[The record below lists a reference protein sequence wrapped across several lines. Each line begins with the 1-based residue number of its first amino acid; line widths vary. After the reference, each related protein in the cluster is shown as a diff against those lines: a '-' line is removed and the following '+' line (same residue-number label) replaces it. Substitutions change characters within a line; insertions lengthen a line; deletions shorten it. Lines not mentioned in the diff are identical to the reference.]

1 MRRKSLVALVAASAV
16 AVPAAVM
23 TSSASAAVSQSTSKY
38 FLQGGASPVK
48 GIKVSGYEGKSVYVS
63 VRSNT
68 GFVSVSTTAG
78 LSLPFGFSS
87 YTGSLSTGGA
97 IAFTGSQ
104 DAVNA
109 ALASLQLNIQGT
121 STTSASVSVTAFD
134 NGNGLAFN
142 PANQHFYKFVPGKV
156 SGASALIGAGN
167 TRELGLNGYLASITS
182 EEENDFV
189 ATKLQGADGT
199 VSKNVWIGA
208 RDSDTEGDW
217 KWTGGPDDGV
227 QFWKGCRPSSGG
239 AAYEGRFSAW
249 APGEPNN
256 WNSSLCQVENSP
268 TLGEDCAIINKYSP
282 TSAPPD
288 NAFFQ
293 KLWNDLPCSYG
304 TGANDIIAG
313 YVVEFGNKST
323 GGDYTNVDFVTST
336 MSVAVPAAKP
346 TFLDTL
352 FNLIGFNKKTLK
364 KSFKITVKKP
374 KTKTAPAQTITC
386 PQVKRLRFSYTLL
399 FTEAGRYS
407 FYFTNSKGKRVP
419 MECGTKIKDRV
430 ISAPIS
436 APVIQSV
443 KDNEKPVITAFLD
456 VAALKDKADYPLLNV
471 ILKRKDGTLVRQD
484 QPNPPLAGT
493 PIR

>member
-1 MRRKSLVALVAASAV
+1 MRRKSLVALAAAGAI
-16 AVPAAVM
+16 AVPAAVL

-38 FLQGGASPVK
+38 FLQGGTSPVK
-48 GIKVSGYEGKSVYVS
+48 GIKVSGYDGKSVYVAVTTNQGS
-63 VRSNT
+63 GGGLSL
-68 GFVSVSTTAG
+68 GSTSG
-78 LSLPFGFSS
+78 LSLPFGYSS
-87 YTGSLSTGGA
+87 YSGSQ

-109 ALASLQLNIQGT
+109 ALATLQMRVA
-121 STTSASVSVTAFD
+121 STTATSAAVQVTAFD
-134 NGNGLAFN
+134 NSNGLAYN
-142 PANQHFYKFVPGKV
+142 PANQHFYKFVPGKITGT
-156 SGASALIGAGN
+156 GALAAAEASK
-167 TRELGLNGYLASITS
+167 ELGLSGYLVSITS

-199 VSKNVWIGA
+199 VAKNVWIGA
-208 RDSDTEGDW
+208 SDGDTEGDW
-217 KWTGGPDDGV
+217 IWKGGPDNGV
-227 QFWKGCRPSSGG
+227 QFWKGCRPANGG
-239 AAYEGRFSAW
+239 AAVDGRFTSW

-304 TGANDIIAG
+304 AGTNDIVSG
-313 YVVEFGNKST
+313 YLTEYGNKST

-336 MSVAVPAAKP
+336 MSVAVPASKP

-364 KSFKITVKKP
+364 KGVKITVKKP
-374 KTKTAPAQTITC
+374 KAKPQVITC
-386 PQVKRLRFSYTLL
+386 PRVKRLRFSYTLL

-430 ISAPIS
+430 ITGPIS

-443 KDNEKPVITAFLD
+443 KDNEKPVIIAFLD
-456 VAALKDKADYPLLNV
+456 VAALKDTADYPLLNV

>member
-16 AVPAAVM
+16 VVPGAIM
-23 TSSASAAVSQSTSKY
+23 TSSASAALSQSTSKY

-134 NGNGLAFN
+134 NGNGLAYN
-142 PANQHFYKFVPGKV
+142 PANQHFYKFVPGAV
-156 SGASALIGAGN
+156 SGTAAFTNAGN
-167 TRELGLNGYLASITS
+167 TRELGLTGYLVSITS

-189 ATKLQGADGT
+189 ATKLQGSDGT
-199 VSKNVWIGA
+199 VAKNVWIGA
-208 RDSDTEGDW
+208 SDSDTEGDW
-217 KWTGGPDDGV
+217 IWKGGPDNGV
-227 QFWKGCRPSSGG
+227 QFWKGCRPANGG

-282 TSAPPD
+282 SSAPPD

-293 KLWNDLPCSYG
+293 KLWNDLPCSSS
-304 TGANDIIAG
+304 NVAG
-313 YVVEFGNKST
+313 YLVEFGNKAT
-323 GGDYTNVDFVTST
+323 GGDYTNVDFATST
-336 MSVAVPAAKP
+336 LNVAVPAAKP

-364 KSFKITVKKP
+364 KGFKFTVKKP
-374 KTKTAPAQTITC
+374 KAKPQTITC
-386 PQVKRLRFSYTLL
+386 PKVKRLRFSYTLL

-430 ISAPIS
+430 ITGPIS

-443 KDNEKPVITAFLD
+443 KDNEKPVITAYLD
-456 VAALKDKADYPLLNV
+456 VAALKDTADYPLLNV

>member
-1 MRRKSLVALVAASAV
+1 MRRKPILALAAASAV
-16 AVPAAVM
+16 LVPAAVM
-23 TSSASAAVSQSTSKY
+23 SSGATAAVSTSTSKY
-38 FLQGGASPVK
+38 FLKGGMSPVK
-48 GIKVSGYEGKSVYVS
+48 GVKVSGYNGKTVYFAVTTNLGSAGYVS
-63 VRSNT
+63 VS
-68 GFVSVSTTAG
+68 STTG
-78 LSLPFGFSS
+78 LSLAFGYSRFS
-87 YTGSLSTGGA
+87 GSS

-109 ALASLQLNIQGT
+109 ALATLTVGVPDSIT
-121 STTSASVSVTAFD
+121 SVQVQTTAFD

-142 PANQHFYKFVPGKV
+142 PANAHFYKFVPGKIT
-156 SGASALIGAGN
+156 GTAAFAAAEG
-167 TRELGLNGYLASITS
+167 TTELGLKGYLASITS
-182 EEENDFV
+182 EDENDFV
-189 ATKLQGADGT
+189 ATKLQGADGS
-199 VSKNVWIGA
+199 VAKNVWIGA
-208 RDSDTEGDW
+208 SDSDTEGDW
-217 KWTGGPDDGV
+217 IWKGGPDNGQ
-227 QFWKGCRPSSGG
+227 QFWKGCNPANGG
-239 AAYEGRFSAW
+239 GPFAGRFSSW

-304 TGANDIIAG
+304 AGTNHFVAG
-313 YVVEFGNKST
+313 YVAEFGNKST
-323 GGDYTNVDFVTST
+323 GGDYAGVDFVNST
-336 MSVAVPAAKP
+336 MNVAVPATKP

-364 KSFKITVKKP
+364 KSAKITVKKP
-374 KTKTAPAQTITC
+374 KTKKAPAQTITC
-386 PQVKRLRFSYTLL
+386 PRVKRLRFSYTLL

-407 FYFTNSKGKRVP
+407 FYFTNSKGKRIP

-430 ISAPIS
+430 ITAPIS

-443 KDNEKPVITAFLD
+443 KNNEKPVVTAYLN
-456 VAALKDKADYPLLNV
+456 VAAASDRADYPLLNV
-471 ILKRKDGTLVRQD
+471 ILKRKDGTLIRQD